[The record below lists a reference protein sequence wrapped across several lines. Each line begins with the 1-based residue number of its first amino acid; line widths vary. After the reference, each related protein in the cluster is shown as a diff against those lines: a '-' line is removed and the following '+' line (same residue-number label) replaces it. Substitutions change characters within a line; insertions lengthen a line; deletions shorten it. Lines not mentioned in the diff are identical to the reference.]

1 MQKSV
6 TTSVRL
12 PPELKRKIE
21 RKAASADCGRNR
33 VIINAL
39 EAYLLEDEQAAYE
52 TEARHQ
58 SQLASKLD
66 APDPGWDKLIE
77 RDFPSP

>member
-12 PPELKRKIE
+12 PRELRRRVE
-21 RKAASADCGRNR
+21 RKAAKAGCGRNR
-33 VIINAL
+33 VIVKAL
-39 EAYLLEDEQAAYE
+39 EFYLREDEQASYE

-58 SQLASKLD
+58 SRMAAKLD
-66 APDPGWDKLIE
+66 APDASWDQTVE
-77 RDFPSP
+77 SDFPRP

>member
-12 PPELKRKIE
+12 PKELKSKIE
-21 RKAASADCGRNR
+21 LKAASSGCGRNR
-33 VIINAL
+33 VIIKAL
-39 EAYLLEDEQAAYE
+39 EFYLREDEQATYE

-58 SQLASKLD
+58 SRLATKLD
-66 APDPGWDKLIE
+66 TPDSAWDE
-77 RDFPSP
+77 MVEHDFPGP

>member
-12 PPELKRKIE
+12 PRDLKRKVE
-21 RKAASADCGRNR
+21 SKALSSGCGRNR
-33 VIINAL
+33 VIIKAL
-39 EAYLLEDEQAAYE
+39 ELYLKEDEQAAYE

-58 SQLASKLD
+58 SQLAAKLD
-66 APDPGWDKLIE
+66 APDSNWDQMVE
-77 RDFPSP
+77 RDFPGP

>member
-12 PPELKRKIE
+12 PQGLKRKVE
-21 RKAASADCGRNR
+21 LKAAASGCGRNR
-33 VIINAL
+33 VIIRAL
-39 EAYLLEDEQAAYE
+39 ESYLMEDEQAAYE

-58 SQLASKLD
+58 SQLAAKLD
-66 APDPGWDKLIE
+66 IADSAWDKMVE
-77 RDFPSP
+77 RDFPGP

>member
-12 PPELKRKIE
+12 PRELRRRVE
-21 RKAASADCGRNR
+21 RKAASAACGRNR
-33 VIINAL
+33 IIIKAL
-39 EAYLLEDEQAAYE
+39 ESYLREDEQAAYE

-58 SQLASKLD
+58 SRLASKFD
-66 APDPGWDKLIE
+66 TPDSAWDQMVE
-77 RDFPSP
+77 RDFPGP

>member
-12 PPELKRKIE
+12 PQKLRRQVEL
-21 RKAASADCGRNR
+21 KAASAGCGRNR
-33 VIINAL
+33 IIIEAL
-39 EAYLLEDEQAAYE
+39 EFYLREDEQAAYE

-58 SQLASKLD
+58 SQMAAKLD
-66 APDPGWDKLIE
+66 APDSAWDQMVE
-77 RDFPSP
+77 RDFAGA

>member
-1 MQKSV
+1 MQKTV

-12 PPELKRKIE
+12 PRDLRRKVE
-21 RKAASADCGRNR
+21 RKAASAGCGRNR

-39 EAYLLEDEQAAYE
+39 ESYLREDEQAAYE

-58 SQLASKLD
+58 SQLAAKLD
-66 APDPGWDKLIE
+66 RPDTAWDKMVE
-77 RDFPSP
+77 GDFPGR